1 MFTLPTRNE
10 SVFVLT
16 KEVGMFKSL
25 AIAICVL
32 FIANTCFAQTAGNT
46 SDPKIPY
53 GNGIANLKDSG
64 LGPLKVSFDF
74 NNIFDRDLKVDGPRS
89 NAELTGQEYLVRI
102 GYNIADRFEPYARL
116 GVVNLKTK
124 WDQSSFD
131 IKVRS
136 DQGFGAGFGMKA
148 LVFDIPAQRLRLSLD
163 GQYFYANPDIKT
175 ARVNGASPSISATEF
190 KISQWQIA
198 GILSMEF
205 IVGGDKDNPATPYS
219 ILPYVG
225 LAYADSST
233 KVKFKSE
240 STPYDMGDA
249 KNDNKFLFITGC
261 DITSPENIS
270 INVEA
275 RFIGETAGGGGCT
288 LKF

>member
-1 MFTLPTRNE
+1 
-10 SVFVLT
+10 
-16 KEVGMFKSL
+16 MFKSL
-25 AIAICVL
+25 VIAVCVL
-32 FIANTCFAQTAGNT
+32 FIASTCFAQPAGNT
-46 SDPKIPY
+46 SDVKIPY

-64 LGPLKVSFDF
+64 MGPLKVSFDL
-74 NNIFDRDLKVDGPRS
+74 NNIFEKELKSGS
-89 NAELTGQEYLVRI
+89 SISKAEIEGQEYLLRI
-102 GYNIADRFEPYARL
+102 GYNIADRFEPYARF
-116 GVVNLKTK
+116 GIVDLKAK
-124 WDQSSFD
+124 WYQSD
-131 IKVRS
+131 RPINVRS

-148 LVFDIPAQRLRLSLD
+148 LVFDIPEQRLRLSLD
-163 GQYFYANPDIKT
+163 GQYFYANPDIKK
-175 ARVNGASPSISATEF
+175 ARVDGSNSTISATEF

-205 IVGGDKDNPATPYS
+205 IIGGDKANPATPYS

-233 KVKFKSE
+233 KIKFKSG
-240 STPYDMGDA
+240 STPYDIGNA
-249 KNDNKFLFITGC
+249 KNDKKILFITGC

-270 INVEA
+270 INVEG

>member
-1 MFTLPTRNE
+1 
-10 SVFVLT
+10 
-16 KEVGMFKSL
+16 MFKSL

-74 NNIFDRDLKVDGPRS
+74 NNIFEKDLKSDS
-89 NAELTGQEYLVRI
+89 SITKAEIDGQEYLVRI
-102 GYNIADRFEPYARL
+102 GYNIADRFEPYARF

-124 WDQSSFD
+124 WDTSGNS
-131 IKVRS
+131 INVRS
-136 DQGFGAGFGMKA
+136 DQGFGAGLGMKV

-175 ARVNGASPSISATEF
+175 ARVNGISSNISATEF
-190 KISQWQIA
+190 KVSQWQIA

-205 IVGGDKDNPATPYS
+205 IMGGDKDNPATPYS

-233 KVKFKSE
+233 KVKFKSG
-240 STPYDMGDA
+240 STPYDIGSA
-249 KNDNKFLFITGC
+249 KNDNNILFITGC

-270 INVEA
+270 INVEG